1 MNSATEA
8 QSNNSRGATSQGTA
22 EMESGETLK
31 AAAEPGGSCLQ
42 ALGAFPVALA
52 LLRDAEAVP

>member
-1 MNSATEA
+1 
-8 QSNNSRGATSQGTA
+8 
-22 EMESGETLK
+22 MESGETLK